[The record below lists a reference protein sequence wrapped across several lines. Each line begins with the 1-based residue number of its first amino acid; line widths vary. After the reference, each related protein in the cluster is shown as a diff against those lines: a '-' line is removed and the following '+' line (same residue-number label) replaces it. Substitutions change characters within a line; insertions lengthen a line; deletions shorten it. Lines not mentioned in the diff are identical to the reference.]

1 VRFFVLCIAVIK
13 KVLTFVET
21 NKENMKAQV
30 LNQLIKNGNSVEESI
45 KMANSYLLEQAIKA
59 GHKTAKK
66 IAMYIVRF
74 Y

>member
-1 VRFFVLCIAVIK
+1 
-13 KVLTFVET
+13 
-21 NKENMKAQV
+21 MKAQV
-30 LNQLIKNGNSVEESI
+30 LNQLIKNGNSVEESM
-45 KMANSYLLEQAIKA
+45 KMANSYLLEQALKA

>member
-1 VRFFVLCIAVIK
+1 
-13 KVLTFVET
+13 
-21 NKENMKAQV
+21 MKAQV
-30 LNQLIKNGNSVEESI
+30 LNQLIKNGNSVEESM
-45 KMANSYLLEQAIKA
+45 KMANSYLLEQAIKT

>member
-1 VRFFVLCIAVIK
+1 MENGNYICR
-13 KVLTFVET
+13 
-21 NKENMKAQV
+21 NKNEIDMKAQV

-74 Y
+74 YN